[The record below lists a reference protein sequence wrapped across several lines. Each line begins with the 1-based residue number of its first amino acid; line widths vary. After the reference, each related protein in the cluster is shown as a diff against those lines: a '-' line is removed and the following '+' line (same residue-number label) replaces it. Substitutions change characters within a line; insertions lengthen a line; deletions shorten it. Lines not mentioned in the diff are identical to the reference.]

1 VRLANPAG
9 LAWLGLLIPLG
20 ILYLLST
27 RPVSKVVSAVWLW
40 RSGTA
45 GFQTHATLRRPP
57 FAWAW
62 VFCAVSIT
70 AAAFGASRPLTTFG
84 PAPLAQTAFV
94 FDISASMGTLDGANS
109 RLDQAKQSAT
119 AALRR
124 LAPDA
129 VVIVV
134 AAGKIPA
141 APGLSHDLAAA
152 EQAIAN
158 LRPED
163 TEDDLQRAL
172 EFAGDQ
178 LHARAG
184 SRRIVLF
191 TDGVLGSLKPLR
203 SVGIP
208 TEIVQVGSPID
219 NTGILKATIHTEH
232 ASTAAAAS
240 GSLAY
245 ATNIRVQVLVQV
257 RNFSTRA
264 RDVQLAVSQRNV
276 AGVLASTSQALG
288 AEAEATVTLDFEATR
303 ADAGTG
309 LFVELLPHDAF
320 ATDDRAYLVM
330 PESALRTVWMTPE
343 GRQPSLLRAF
353 AADPELVIRE
363 APDLPEEADTEQ
375 IALTVVTGACPTRY
389 PATDFLVVAPPPGQ
403 CLSYDVQQEVLHPL
417 VTDWDDQ
424 DPALRF
430 LNLSS
435 LQIPAATPIAARS
448 KQRDVALLGSR
459 RGHLMGRTLEYG
471 RRGTIVGFD
480 LETSDWPRKASFVVF
495 ARNLV
500 ELGRS
505 SHLAQRPTG
514 FTTNAAIAL
523 SIPGS
528 APGVSVIL
536 PDGTRARVPVLLGS
550 ANLGT
555 VTQTGFSYV
564 SWEGTL
570 PGSALLATNLESYR
584 ESSAVRQS
592 LPARLSGDTEPGAR
606 PLLELAWFCAL
617 AASLAALAAC
627 VHFIVPGGRTA

>member
-1 VRLANPAG
+1 VRLATPAG

-20 ILYLLST
+20 ILYFLST

-40 RSGTA
+40 RSGTV
-45 GFQTHATLRRPP
+45 GFQTHATVRRPP

-62 VFCAVSIT
+62 VFCALSIT
-70 AAAFGASRPLTTFG
+70 AAAFGASRPLTPFD
-84 PAPLAQTAFV
+84 PAPLEQTAFV
-94 FDISASMGTLDGANS
+94 FDISASMGTLDGQNS
-109 RLDQAKQSAT
+109 RLDQAKQAAT
-119 AALRR
+119 AVLRR

-129 VVIVV
+129 AVLVV
-134 AAGKIPA
+134 AAGKVPA
-141 APGLSHDLAAA
+141 SPGFSHDLAAA
-152 EQAIAN
+152 EQAIAR

-172 EFAGDQ
+172 ELASDQ
-178 LHARAG
+178 LRARAG

-219 NTGILKATIHTEH
+219 NTGILRATIHTEH
-232 ASTAAAAS
+232 APAAAAL
-240 GSLAY
+240 GSLADP
-245 ATNIRVQVLVQV
+245 TNIRVQVLVQV
-257 RNFSTRA
+257 RNFSMRA
-264 RDVQLAVSQRNV
+264 REVQLAVSQRNV
-276 AGVLASTSQALG
+276 AGVLASTTQALG
-288 AEAEATVTLDFEATR
+288 ADAEATVLLEFEATR

-309 LFVELLPHDAF
+309 MFVELLPHDAF
-320 ATDDRAYLVM
+320 TTDDRAYLVM
-330 PESALRTVWMTPE
+330 PESARRTVWMTPE

-353 AADPELVIRE
+353 AADPELIIRE
-363 APDLPEEADTEQ
+363 APNLPEEADTEQ
-375 IALTVVTGACPTRY
+375 IALSVVTGACPTRY

-435 LQIPAATPIAARS
+435 LQIPAATPIMARS

-480 LETSDWPRKASFVVF
+480 LEASDWPRKASFVVF

-505 SHLAQRPTG
+505 SHLAQRPTA
-514 FTTNAAIAL
+514 FTTGAAIAL

-528 APGVSVIL
+528 ASVVSLTL
-536 PDGTRARVPVLLGS
+536 PDGTRASVPVILGS

-584 ESSAVRQS
+584 ESSAVRQA
-592 LPARLSGDTEPGAR
+592 LPARLSGDTETGAR
-606 PLLELAWFCAL
+606 PMLDLAWLCAL
-617 AASLAALAAC
+617 AASLATLAAC
-627 VHFIVPGGRTA
+627 VHFIVPGERTA